1 MGEGG
6 VLSFNSQFGTIK
18 EILFASYG
26 MGMGGD
32 PFGKFSYYVGEG
44 GVLSFNSQFGTIKEI
59 LFASYRVS

>member
-32 PFGKFSYYVGEG
+32 PFGYTTGWCHAGGSTSVVQSACLNQTSCSVGA
-44 GVLSFNSQFGTIKEI
+44 NN
-59 LFASYRVS
+59 